1 MRLVPEA
8 FKVPEK
14 LEHPEFVIRKL
25 CASDVYLDYIAVMT
39 SIDIIRKTRGGDWPT
54 TDLSFEDDMID
65 LAWHQREFE
74 YRTSFAYTVMSPD
87 GSKCLGCLYL
97 FQPGWRNDTS
107 KNADVD
113 VSFWVTQEEYDK
125 GLYPKLYKAL
135 DQWLKTTW
143 PFKNIVYTNLEIP
156 K

>member
-14 LEHPEFVIRKL
+14 LEHPEFVIRNL
-25 CASDVYLDYIAVMT
+25 CASDVYLDYIAVMS

-113 VSFWVTQEEYDK
+113 VSFWVTQEDWLFRSLSSACVHAAFPSTPCES
-125 GLYPKLYKAL
+125 AL
-135 DQWLKTTW
+135 SSRGSESTKRQ
-143 PFKNIVYTNLEIP
+143 
-156 K
+156 

>member
-14 LEHPEFVIRKL
+14 LEQPEFVIRKL
-25 CASDVYLDYIAVMT
+25 CANDVYLDYTAVMT
-39 SIDIIRKTRGGDWPT
+39 SIDIIKKTRGGDWPT

-74 YRTSFAYTVMSPD
+74 NGTSFAYTVMSPD

-97 FQPGWRNDTS
+97 HPPGWRNATS
-107 KNADVD
+107 NNADVD
-113 VSFWVTQEEYDK
+113 VSFWVTQEAYDK
-125 GLYPKLYKAL
+125 GLYPKLYKVL

-143 PFKNIVYTNLEIP
+143 PFEKIAYTNVEMP